1 MECHGIAATP
11 RKNKIEQRRRW
22 ATARAV
28 DSITVCW
35 VGGASI
41 RRWETGECGSYVR
54 WRLDAFGNLG

>member
-1 MECHGIAATP
+1 MGEVVECYGIAATP

-35 VGGASI
+35 VGGAKYSAV
-41 RRWETGECGSYVR
+41 GD
-54 WRLDAFGNLG
+54 WRVWFLRPMEA